1 MSLAILFAI
10 AAGGTWAIGMT
21 VAKPVL
27 RHVDL
32 LTYILARWALVAPL
46 ALLYAVA
53 SGTLGFPPS
62 GGYAIGM
69 AALAGFVDSTLGG
82 LFYLL
87 AMERAPAYRTATLA
101 STAPLWGVSTAIL
114 ILGEPLRWQVL
125 VAAALAVAG
134 AYFLAG
140 RRIRLR
146 DHALGSLFGLLAG
159 FFWGF
164 AETIPSKL
172 ALEAGLSPATLLFVF
187 SCASVGSIA
196 IFTPFLRRRFPVRI
210 DRVGVGLTILA
221 GVGGAFFGWLF
232 WLSALHLAPASL
244 ISPLRGS
251 TLVFA
256 LVYSILF
263 LRERPNRAAWIG
275 VVLVAVGAT
284 LVSTAA

>member
-1 MSLAILFAI
+1 LSLAILFAI
-10 AAGGTWAIGMT
+10 ASGGTWAIGMT
-21 VAKPVL
+21 VAKPIL
-27 RHVDL
+27 RHIDV
-32 LTYILARWALVAPL
+32 LTYILGRWALVAPL

-53 SGTLGFPPS
+53 SGTLAFPS
-62 GGYAIGM
+62 GYAIGM
-69 AALAGFVDSTLGG
+69 AALAGFIDSTLGG

-101 STAPLWGVSTAIL
+101 STAPLWGVSAAIL
-114 ILGEPLRWQVL
+114 LLGEPLRWQVL
-125 VAAALAVAG
+125 VAAVLAVSG
-134 AYFLAG
+134 AYVLAG
-140 RRIRLR
+140 HRMTFR
-146 DHALGSLFGLLAG
+146 DHALGSILGLLAG
-159 FFWGF
+159 LFWGF

-187 SCASVGSIA
+187 STASVVSMA
-196 IFTPFLRRRFPVRI
+196 VMTPFLRHRFPIRV

-232 WLSALHLAPASL
+232 WLSALRLAPASL

-263 LRERPNRAAWIG
+263 LHERPNRSAWIG
-275 VVLVAVGAT
+275 VALVGAAVT